1 MANKALHERIRKT
14 QDENWE
20 LLTVL
25 GMSWEDARKLSEL
38 DRGYLLLK
46 AEEIKEAHKQ
56 RKQLLTDAQRKVA
69 EQQAQAA
76 Q

>member
-56 RKQLLTDAQRKVA
+56 RQQIITDAAR
-69 EQQAQAA
+69 QQAQPNDLIG
-76 Q
+76 